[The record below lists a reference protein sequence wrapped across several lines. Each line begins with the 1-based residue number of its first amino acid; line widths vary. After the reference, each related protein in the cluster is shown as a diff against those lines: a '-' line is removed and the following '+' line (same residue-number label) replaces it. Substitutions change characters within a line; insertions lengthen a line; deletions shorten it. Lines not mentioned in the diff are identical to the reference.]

1 MITEILTLLGSPVA
15 GGLTALVG
23 NYFTRKEERK
33 LQQLKLDHEFRSE
46 KLRSENARAELSLQG
61 EIKDNELQGEAFVE
75 SQKHGTDSL
84 WWVRPIISFYL
95 LALST
100 YIAYQVNILV
110 GGLDSLPVTSL
121 VELYGQMIS
130 AIIYLTITAVTWY
143 YGQRNSKGIQNVF
156 GK

>member
-1 MITEILTLLGSPVA
+1 MIDNLLMLLGSPIA

-46 KLRSENARAELSLQG
+46 KLRSENARAEISLQG

-100 YIAYQVNILV
+100 YIAYQVSTIV
-110 GGLDSLPVTSL
+110 GGLDSLPVKEL
-121 VELYGQMIS
+121 IELYGQMIS
-130 AIIYLTITAVTWY
+130 AIIYLTITSITWY
-143 YGQRNSKGIQNVF
+143 FGQRNSKGIQNVF